1 MQTIYTNLEK
11 FESWVKETVKNYFD
25 NIQDYLDELE
35 ESYMCNGT
43 ANYELKGFETKSGNP
58 ECYYYDVIDTFED
71 DDEENGEWIS
81 REFIF

>member
-1 MQTIYTNLEK
+1 MNTIYTNLEA
-11 FESWVKETVKNYFD
+11 FEEWVKKTVKNYYD

-35 ESYMCNGT
+35 EGYSATGN
-43 ANYELKGFETKSGNP
+43 AEYELKGYETKSGNP
-58 ECYYYDVIDTFED
+58 DTYRYEVVDTFED